1 MALNLNNFSSDE
13 KQDIL
18 HTSGY
23 AKAANGDAIGAAG
36 AQPFSRRLELHGNS
50 HSRTVGQYRHSAIG
64 ARRGVLGARSVAPL
78 QSPLRIDETPTD
90 SGQIAKGSRQGFNA
104 NTSRG
109 SFREP
114 PTRGYNP
121 YA

>member
-1 MALNLNNFSSDE
+1 MTLNLNNFSGDE

-50 HSRTVGQYRHSAIG
+50 HSRTVGQYRHSTIG
-64 ARRGVLGARSVAPL
+64 ARRGVLSAKSATPM
-78 QSPLRIDETPTD
+78 QSPLRIAETPTD
-90 SGQIAKGSRQGFNA
+90 GGQIGKSSRQGFNA
-104 NTSRG
+104 NSSRNT
-109 SFREP
+109 FREP

>member
-1 MALNLNNFSSDE
+1 MALNLNNFSGDE

-23 AKAANGDAIGAAG
+23 AKAANGNAIGAAG
-36 AQPFSRRLELHGNS
+36 TQPFSRRLELHGS
-50 HSRTVGQYRHSAIG
+50 AHSRTVGQYRHSAIG
-64 ARRGVLGARSVAPL
+64 ARRGVLGAKSATPL
-78 QSPLRIDETPTD
+78 QSPLRIAETQSD
-90 SGQIAKGSRQGFNA
+90 SGQAGKSSRQGFNA
-104 NTSRG
+104 NSSRNT
-109 SFREP
+109 FREP